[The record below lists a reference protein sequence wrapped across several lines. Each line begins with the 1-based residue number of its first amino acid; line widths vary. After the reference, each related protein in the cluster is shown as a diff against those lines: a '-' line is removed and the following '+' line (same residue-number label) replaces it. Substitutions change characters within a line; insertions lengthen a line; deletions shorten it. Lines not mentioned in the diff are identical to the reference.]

1 MSGGAKQ
8 LLARVVLI
16 RYGVVFLGVAWKSGG
31 GRFSNVLQI
40 VRGFGWRDFWCPW
53 GAFVPLSEHITLQY
67 VITVKKAAFRF
78 FNVACA
84 LGARET
90 DCQKN

>member
-1 MSGGAKQ
+1 MPFRPSLLTFFSCSLRERERGAALYVSGGAKQ

-40 VRGFGWRDFWCPW
+40 VRGVGWRDFWCPW
-53 GAFVPLSEHITLQY
+53 GAFVPLSEHITLQ
-67 VITVKKAAFRF
+67 
-78 FNVACA
+78 
-84 LGARET
+84 
-90 DCQKN
+90 